1 MKILA
6 ISPHLDDA
14 VFSVGGLLHK
24 AARKGW
30 DCSVVT
36 CFTASVLHPTGFALQ
51 CQTDKGLAPEVDYMK
66 LRRAEDKNACE
77 LLGLDYQWLSFKEAP
92 HRGYEEPKALF
103 QDVLPKDKVEI
114 DLQKKLISIIQ
125 DEHPD
130 IVLFPYGIGNHVD
143 HQQVIKA
150 VKYLKAK
157 FPKIRFYQWFDEP
170 YYSKVTNSEEFKEQ
184 TARFQIDK
192 ELANLKALEFDV
204 TSVFAKK
211 AAACKA
217 YRSQFDFQ
225 FKEERLLYEVFNV
238 SKIDTNSASRYLE
251 RLVGT

>member
-24 AARKGW
+24 AAKKGW

-66 LRRAEDKNACE
+66 LRRAEDKKACK
-77 LLGLDYQWLSFKEAP
+77 LLGVKYQWLSFKEAP
-92 HRGYEEPKALF
+92 HRGYEEPDALF
-103 QDVLPKDKVEI
+103 QNTLPGDTVEM
-114 DLQKKLISIIQ
+114 DLQEKLISIIQ
-125 DEHPD
+125 NEHPD

-150 VKYLKAK
+150 VENLKAE
-157 FPKIRFYQWFDEP
+157 FSKIRFYRWFDEP

-192 ELANLKALEFDV
+192 EITNLEPLEFNV
-204 TSVFAKK
+204 TSTFAKK

-225 FKEERLLYEVFNV
+225 FKEERLLYEVFDA
-238 SKIDTNSASRYLE
+238 SKSDSNSTSKYRE
-251 RLVGT
+251 RLVIA